1 MTLSRGKYAGVLS
14 IVQYNARFYV
24 ASACLLVVIAIL
36 PWLQLLPRVGNALL
50 IAAAIPIA
58 FWTLSSLAASYYVYD
73 RVGVTRWR
81 WLPRQLTFPPRR
93 WVNIHAG
100 LDEST
105 QTLKRLFP
113 NAGYSILDI
122 YDPQEMTEPS
132 IARARRAGNRDR
144 AAAVACQLN
153 SLPLPDKECDT
164 VFLLFA
170 AHEIRQPR
178 RRVEFFRES
187 SRVLSDSGQL
197 VLVEHLRDWKNFAA
211 FGPGFLHFHSRREW
225 LRVAEASG
233 LTVEGEASLTPLVR
247 CFVMHK
253 TAQTVIRRASSDERL

>member
-24 ASACLLVVIAIL
+24 GSVCLLVIIATL
-36 PWLQLLPRVGNALL
+36 LWLQRLPRVGNALL

-58 FWTLSSLAASYYVYD
+58 FWTVSSLAASYYVYD
-73 RVGVTRWR
+73 HVGVTRWH
-81 WLPRQLTFPPRR
+81 WLPRQLTFSPRQ
-93 WVNIHAG
+93 WLNIHAG
-100 LDEST
+100 LDQST
-105 QTLKRLFP
+105 ETLKRLFP
-113 NAGYSILDI
+113 NAGHSVLDI

-132 IARARRAGNRDR
+132 IARARRAANGVP
-144 AAAVACQLN
+144 ATAVACRLN
-153 SLPLPDKECDT
+153 ALPLADQECDT

-187 SRVLSDSGQL
+187 SRVLSNAGQL

-211 FGPGFLHFHSRREW
+211 FGPGFLHFHSRNEW
-225 LRVAEASG
+225 LRVAEAAG
-233 LTVEGEASLTPLVR
+233 LTIEREASLTPLVR
-247 CFVMHK
+247 CFVMHN
-253 TAQTVIRRASSDERL
+253 TAHTG